1 MSIIEAAAMRL
12 RTMADG
18 SLRIECE
25 VEPRHAQAAFAL
37 FGAPG
42 TPMALAALRVAGSD
56 TSPEPVAETPE
67 PRQDKPIAKWLAL
80 RCKEPAF
87 RAWLA
92 PLPQGPLSED
102 EARDLVCAVCRVTS
116 RGLIDGNPEAEELFR
131 SQIYGPWGK
140 HHQAVNA

>member
-87 RAWLA
+87 QMW
-92 PLPQGPLSED
+92 
-102 EARDLVCAVCRVTS
+102 VCAQQGVAQTEEAAAAWTRMVCGVTS
-116 RGLIDGNPEAEELFR
+116 RGHIDGNPAAEAAFQR
-131 SQIYGPWGK
+131 YVRGPYAK
-140 HHQAVNA
+140 HYQAVNA